1 LNSLITLFK
10 AMKNDKFFDQIIKWH
25 KCFGKRTEP
34 HQDSAAY
41 KAIVKWENAGKGI
54 RQTGFVPSV
63 YGLAL
68 VYGIINRALFKSIRW
83 VFFFPYFSL
92 FSMSTN
98 SLWESLQVGIC
109 LEKEKNIHFL
119 LPQTDKVYKHCK
131 MLCLFCMFDCYRF
144 TSIFISR
151 TNWFQGIPTV

>member
-68 VYGIINRALFKSIRW
+68 VYGISIGLCSK
-83 VFFFPYFSL
+83 VLNGSFFFLTFLFFDEYQFTLGKFLKLGFVWKKKKISIFYFHKQTRSL
-92 FSMSTN
+92 
-98 SLWESLQVGIC
+98 
-109 LEKEKNIHFL
+109 NIADAL
-119 LPQTDKVYKHCK
+119 LI
-131 MLCLFCMFDCYRF
+131 CMFDCYRF